1 MNTAWFQTL
10 MAGPSQTT
18 AKSIANSGTGSTSG
32 QTATQ
37 ARSGSNTINA
47 ASYGIQPQVVACIQ
61 NASTSTGMD
70 FSYLMAQAARES
82 SFDPNA
88 KASTSSAHGLYQFVE
103 QTWLSVFKDHG
114 ADYGYGDL
122 ASKISTDADGHMVVK
137 DANLK
142 KQILGLRKDPQL
154 SAEMAAEHASDN
166 QAKMEKKL
174 GRPVTGTDLYL
185 AHFLGVQGATKFLR
199 NMQSDPNASAADLFP
214 AAADANNR
222 VFYRDDGSA
231 KSLAQV
237 YQTFGK
243 KISADMAAFKK
254 FENTTGKDA
263 VMQAQNVNNGLTPA
277 RNNLG
282 LGNATLMGDTLV
294 TARPSTQIAQSFQR
308 STDTMRS
315 QLISDQVAFGRT
327 NPGGIL
333 SPIMLMTLAGQPAT
347 GDDESGA
354 TTQSATG
361 QNQARTT
368 IRPQLDQLSLGTFI
382 G

>member
-1 MNTAWFQTL
+1 MNTAWLQTL
-10 MAGPSQTT
+10 MAGPSQLPP
-18 AKSIANSGTGSTSG
+18 KSIASGNAASASTQLRHSNSVS
-32 QTATQ
+32 
-37 ARSGSNTINA
+37 A

-61 NASTSTGMD
+61 NASASTGMD

-88 KASTSSAHGLYQFVE
+88 KATTSSAHGLYQFVE

-137 DANLK
+137 DAALK

-166 QAKMEKKL
+166 QAIMEKKL

-199 NMQSDPNASAADLFP
+199 NMKSDPAASAADLFP
-214 AAADANNR
+214 AAADANNA
-222 VFYRDDGSA
+222 VFYKDDGSA
-231 KSLAQV
+231 KSVSEV
-237 YQTFGK
+237 YQSFGK
-243 KISADMAAFKK
+243 KISADMASFRK
-254 FENTTGKDA
+254 FQQTDDKN
-263 VMQAQNVNNGLTPA
+263 VVLQAQNAGS
-277 RNNLG
+277 G
-282 LGNATLMGDTLV
+282 LGRATSVATGDALV
-294 TARPSTQIAQSFQR
+294 TGSPVTQMAQLFHRDTVSPQR
-308 STDTMRS
+308 NM
-315 QLISDQVAFGRT
+315 ISNGMIGNGAVCGQI

-333 SPIMLMTLAGQPAT
+333 SPAMLMTLAGLPT
-347 GDDESGA
+347 IGHDSE
-354 TTQSATG
+354 TQKSTNG
-361 QNQARTT
+361 T
-368 IRPQLDQLSLGTFI
+368 RPFWDQMNLGTFI